1 MPKKASKRKA
11 SKKAAK
17 KKAPRRKTASRR
29 KRSAPRVRLART
41 KIPGGGAGA
50 QIHQG
55 TGAARAPETVP
66 QANGDASN

>member
-1 MPKKASKRKA
+1 MPKKSSKRKA

-17 KKAPRRKTASRR
+17 KKPAGRKKVSRR
-29 KRSAPRVRLART
+29 KRAVPRVKLART
-41 KIPGGGAGA
+41 KIPGGGEAA

-55 TGAARAPETVP
+55 IGAARASEIVP